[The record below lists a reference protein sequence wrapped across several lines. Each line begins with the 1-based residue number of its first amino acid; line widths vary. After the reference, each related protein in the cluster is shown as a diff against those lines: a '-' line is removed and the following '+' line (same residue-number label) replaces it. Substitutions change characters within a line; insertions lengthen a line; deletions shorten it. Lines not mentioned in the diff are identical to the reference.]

1 MFTRSSESIGTD
13 LCRLQVYRAGSGS
26 PVVLWHSLFLDSTS
40 WGTLFGRVAERHSVI
55 AIDGPCHGR
64 SGGVAHAFTFGE
76 VADAAVTVLD
86 HLGLRDPVDWVGNAW
101 GGHVGIQVAARSPG
115 RLRTLTAIGTPV
127 RGLTARERWAMCW
140 PLVQAYRLAGPR
152 PWLRKALVDN
162 LIGPETVAADAD
174 GVERVMAAFD
184 SAPRAPMCTAMR
196 SMMLHRPGMATE
208 AARLTLPVLMLMACG
223 DGMGAAPDD
232 ARAVAATMADA
243 RVVEVAGS
251 GHVAPL
257 LIDVDTVFD
266 QLMKLWDEQPSVD
279 L

>member
-40 WGTLFGRVAERHSVI
+40 WGTLFDRVAERHSVI

-64 SGGVAHAFTFGE
+64 SG
-76 VADAAVTVLD
+76 
-86 HLGLRDPVDWVGNAW
+86 DPVDWVGNAW